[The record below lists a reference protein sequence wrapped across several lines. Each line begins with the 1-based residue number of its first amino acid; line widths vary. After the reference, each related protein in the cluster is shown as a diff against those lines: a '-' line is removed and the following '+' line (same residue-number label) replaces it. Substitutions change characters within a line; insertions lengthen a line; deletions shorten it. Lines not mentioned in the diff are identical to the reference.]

1 MARAT
6 GANAAL
12 CGKPETIYGTAP
24 GGDYNKL
31 PFVSCDL
38 GAEQPLESNDVIG
51 LGREPPAPSRGPV
64 TVTGQIV
71 VPIDLRDLGFWL
83 TLLLGPPTTT
93 GTSPDFVH
101 AFTGGDVSLPSVTLE
116 IGHSEVPRYFQN
128 VGVMVN
134 SIKLPWATSGKANAT
149 VAVIAQGETSA
160 ATSGTGTPTTR
171 TLTRFQQSQGSISL
185 NGSVLGNVTGGELTI
200 ANDLDAV
207 RTIRDDGKIDGCDL
221 GIMSVAGQIS
231 VRFADTTLLTAAEAG
246 TAVRLTLGWTISTS
260 RALTV
265 DLPEVYLPRARR
277 PISGPKGIE
286 ARYAFQAARPASGA
300 FCTVT
305 LKNDVASYP

>member
-1 MARAT
+1 M
-6 GANAAL
+6 
-12 CGKPETIYGTAP
+12 
-24 GGDYNKL
+24 
-31 PFVSCDL
+31 
-38 GAEQPLESNDVIG
+38 
-51 LGREPPAPSRGPV
+51 
-64 TVTGQIV
+64 
-71 VPIDLRDLGFWL
+71 
-83 TLLLGPPTTT
+83 
-93 GTSPDFVH
+93 
-101 AFTGGDVSLPSVTLE
+101 
-116 IGHSEVPRYFQN
+116 
-128 VGVMVN
+128 
-134 SIKLPWATSGKANAT
+134 
-149 VAVIAQGETSA
+149 
-160 ATSGTGTPTTR
+160 
-171 TLTRFQQSQGSISL
+171 
-185 NGSVLGNVTGGELTI
+185 
-200 ANDLDAV
+200 